1 MLRGKALESHLCTVV
16 EGLIDTA
23 YVHSEYRHSP
33 AVVETSLG
41 YTPKHRHRP
50 TLEVG
55 LTAITA
61 AALVTLMA
69 SSGSFAVTTTWAAT
83 DSFPFAVLKDPAM
96 DIVEVHGETRSNLIS
111 VTLFNL
117 DSVEAGTD
125 LRQTS
130 LISADRCY
138 AVNSSGSRPRSAA
151 TCSTVRSFDSAS
163 TVALTRVTGLFV
175 P

>member
-1 MLRGKALESHLCTVV
+1 MLRGEALESYLSTVV

-23 YVHSEYRHSP
+23 YIHSEYRNSP

-41 YTPKHRHRP
+41 YTPKHRHRT

-55 LTAITA
+55 LTAVTA

-69 SSGSFAVTTTWAAT
+69 SSGGFTVTTTWAAT

-117 DSVEAGTD
+117 DSVEAGND

-130 LISADRCY
+130 LTPPTVVTRSILLVRGL
-138 AVNSSGSRPRSAA
+138 AVQRLAQP
-151 TCSTVRSFDSAS
+151 CEVSTVRRLS
-163 TVALTRVTGLFV
+163 L
-175 P
+175 